1 MHKLKFKLGI
11 ILLLITV
18 GCQSEESDVESML
31 EATPYFDLKG
41 VINQQITLLDR
52 LNPQVEITASIGK
65 NTETE
70 TMQKD
75 SAAWAEALQLY
86 VDADLNKPVLR
97 GQYTITDSTL
107 EEENLQAKIYRAKN
121 EKEAE
126 IPYMK
131 VVYKDSTSNP
141 CYVETLFREENLLY
155 STYRSMSLH
164 FDQLQ
169 GNLRLTEYETQG
181 RQKMVFKDSVFYS
194 TRGLL
199 QY

>member
-1 MHKLKFKLGI
+1 MHKLTFKLGI

-41 VINQQITLLDR
+41 VINQQITLLDK
-52 LNPQVEITASIGK
+52 LNPQVEITASIGE

-75 SAAWAEALQLY
+75 STAWAEALQLY
-86 VDADLNKPVLR
+86 ADADINKPVLR
-97 GQYTITDSTL
+97 GQYIVTDSTL
-107 EEENLQAKIYRAKN
+107 DGQDLQAKIYRARN

-131 VVYKDSTSNP
+131 VIYKDSTANP
-141 CYVETLFREENLLY
+141 RYVETLFREENPLY

-164 FDQLQ
+164 FEQLE
-169 GNLRLTEYETQG
+169 GTLRLTEYESQG
-181 RQKMVFKDSVFYS
+181 RQKMIFKDSVIYS

>member
-11 ILLLITV
+11 ILLLITA
-18 GCQSEESDVESML
+18 GCQSGGSDVENML

-52 LNPQVEITASIGK
+52 LNPEVEITASIGK
-65 NTETE
+65 NKETE
-70 TMQKD
+70 TVQKD
-75 SAAWAEALQLY
+75 STAWAEALQLY
-86 VDADLNKPVLR
+86 ADADINKPVLR
-97 GQYTITDSTL
+97 GQYTVTDSTL
-107 EEENLQAKIYRAKN
+107 DGQDLQAKIYRARN

-131 VVYKDSTSNP
+131 VVYKDSTANP
-141 CYVETLFREENLLY
+141 RYVETLFREENPLY

-164 FDQLQ
+164 FDQLE
-169 GNLRLTEYETQG
+169 GTLRLTEYETQG
-181 RQKMVFKDSVFYS
+181 RQKMIFKDSVIYS